1 MAKYKATKEQIA
13 KAKEKL
19 DNTKKLSDTL
29 IKNIINNYQTNIDD
43 LIDFIN
49 FSGKMYNYSMRNVTL
64 IKNQNPYALFVNS
77 FKKWKDMGVN
87 ILRGSHGYTILVPKP
102 VTVFKDE
109 NDTLVKISEATS
121 QQKEKIKSGEIE
133 TEQIMH
139 YGTGAVFDI
148 TQTDYPPE
156 NYPALF
162 NVGYTSEDHDRLF
175 KILSNYSLNNL
186 NCEVFIKNVKGI
198 TLKGY
203 YDISNNSI
211 VISDILNDTQKLS
224 TLSHE
229 IGHAIMH
236 NKELNENTIKN
247 SDQKEIE
254 ADLFSIYFQCFYD
267 LEILDSR
274 KRHLVDSFNKYIKT
288 LEAKE
293 LDQDEINDV
302 LEKEIETVYNTFR
315 KHAVI
320 IDEINR
326 EKHQNIMIENEIEEN
341 NKTFEQLTI

>member
-19 DNTKKLSDTL
+19 DNTKKLSETL
-29 IKNIINNYQTNIDD
+29 IKDIINNYQTNIDD

-49 FSGKMYNYSMRNVTL
+49 FSSKMYNYSVRNVTL

-102 VTVFKDE
+102 VTVFKDD
-109 NDTLVKISEATS
+109 NNTLIKISEATR
-121 QQKEKIKSGEIE
+121 QQKEKIKSGEIK

-175 KILSNYSLNNL
+175 KILSDYSVNNL
-186 NCEVFIKNVKGI
+186 DCEVSIKNVNGI
-198 TLKGY
+198 ALKGY
-203 YDISNNSI
+203 YNISNNSI
-211 VISDILNDTQKLS
+211 IISDKLNDTQKLS
-224 TLSHE
+224 TLAHE

-236 NKELNENTIKN
+236 NNELNKNTINNPDK
-247 SDQKEIE
+247 KEIE

-267 LEILDSR
+267 LEIPDSR
-274 KRHLVDSFNKYIKT
+274 KRHLVDSFNKYINT
-288 LEAKE
+288 LEVKGI
-293 LDQDEINDV
+293 DQNEISDV
-302 LEKEIETVYNTFR
+302 LQKEIETVYNIFR
-315 KHAVI
+315 KHAVM

-326 EKHQNIMIENEIEEN
+326 EKYQNIMIENEIEEN
-341 NKTFEQLTI
+341 NKTFEQLAL